1 MPEIYSQ
8 RDTGLCR
15 ADLQRSRPVLKFAEA
30 VVFSSES
37 WQPLGCYNVD
47 TCGYASSTIWSRLNS
62 FPFYFLL
69 QKQEQRKI
77 YLLDFSFHHLWK
89 GLTVCS
95 MFSSCFL
102 LLILT
107 FGLSTDQRLIPRQL
121 TSYCLKKKKRIMKT
135 NKQAK
140 QHCSVF
146 TLEPCFCDNA
156 TDIGLWI
163 LLKNGKM
170 SMYLF

>member
-15 ADLQRSRPVLKFAEA
+15 ADLQRSRPVLKIAEA

-62 FPFYFLL
+62 FPFFFLL

-121 TSYCLKKKKRIMKT
+121 TSYCLKKKKKNNE
-135 NKQAK
+135 NKQTSK
-140 QHCSVF
+140 T
-146 TLEPCFCDNA
+146 TLFCFHFGA
-156 TDIGLWI
+156 M
-163 LLKNGKM
+163 LL
-170 SMYLF
+170 